1 MTLFISVKSPVIH
14 SLMISC
20 WLILTELDNTQLL
33 RQMTCPDKLTLI
45 LEVLCDKDWM
55 DLLWPTFIF
64 TRALT
69 LFISVKSPVVHSL
82 MISCWLI
89 LTDLDNTQLVRQMTC
104 PDKLTLILE
113 VFCDK
118 DWMDLLWPTFIL
130 TRALTLFIAVK
141 SPVIHSLMISCRL
154 ILTDLD
160 NTQLVSAGTG

>member
-20 WLILTELDNTQLL
+20 WLILTELDNTQLV

-118 DWMDLLWPTFIL
+118 DWIDLLWSTFIL
-130 TRALTLFIAVK
+130 TRAMTLFISVK